1 MPYCIFKCTKLYDK
15 IIYDNLSYCISYTI
29 QRVPHSKKKRIK
41 LNMAFLRKL
50 TWKFLLLRAPFI
62 FENSFAVI
70 TSTHNID
77 IVLVV

>member
-1 MPYCIFKCTKLYDK
+1 MITYLIVYLIPYNGSLI
-15 IIYDNLSYCISYTI
+15 
-29 QRVPHSKKKRIK
+29 RKKKRIK

-50 TWKFLLLRAPFI
+50 TWKFLPLRAPFI

-70 TSTHNID
+70 TSTDNID